1 MFTWRPLGID
11 LMLLSLR
18 WTTCYFDENYYHC
31 SCRDDVVKSTYPENH
46 FDDLHY
52 RHNCHHHHHWTRPD
66 IWKFSK
72 NKNTKH
78 YRSRYCGYCRYHNK
92 WGWSQESTFCC
103 SVNSWLPWL
112 PCRLNLSVFGFSIVV
127 VFYDK
132 SRSTRQGNLP
142 LCESL
147 DQPKLIC
154 NTEMMMMMVLYMQW
168 FCQIDLS
175 LSFCRYAALSQ
186 LSTTVTWSATQV
198 LPLESQTT
206 ALIVD
211 TIFFF
216 ATSSK
221 SSALSTSTV
230 SHSSTSDEKR
240 CHYDQYCCY
249 HD

>member
-112 PCRLNLSVFGFSIVV
+112 PYSTYQYLDFQLLLCSMTNLEAQDREICHSV
-127 VFYDK
+127 K
-132 SRSTRQGNLP
+132 ASTSQNWFATRRWWWW
-142 LCESL
+142 
-147 DQPKLIC
+147 
-154 NTEMMMMMVLYMQW
+154 W
-168 FCQIDLS
+168 FCT
-175 LSFCRYAALSQ
+175 C
-186 LSTTVTWSATQV
+186 
-198 LPLESQTT
+198 
-206 ALIVD
+206 
-211 TIFFF
+211 
-216 ATSSK
+216 
-221 SSALSTSTV
+221 
-230 SHSSTSDEKR
+230 SDFVKLTCR
-240 CHYDQYCCY
+240 CHFAGTLPCPSCPPQ
-249 HD
+249 

>member
-46 FDDLHY
+46 FDGRHY

-66 IWKFSK
+66 IWNSPKTK
-72 NKNTKH
+72 IPNITVLGIVVTAGTTTNKAGARIT
-78 YRSRYCGYCRYHNK
+78 SLAAL
-92 WGWSQESTFCC
+92 WI
-103 SVNSWLPWL
+103 VWLPWL
-112 PCRLNLSVFGFSIVV
+112 P
-127 VFYDK
+127 Y
-132 SRSTRQGNLP
+132 STYQYLDFQLL
-142 LCESL
+142 LCSMTKLEAHDREICERL

-154 NTEMMMMMVLYMQW
+154 NTEMMMMMILYMQW

-230 SHSSTSDEKR
+230 SHSSTSDEKC

>member
-1 MFTWRPLGID
+1 MRIITIVHAE
-11 LMLLSLR
+11 MLLSNQHTLKIILMIVI
-18 WTTCYFDENYYHC
+18 T
-31 SCRDDVVKSTYPENH
+31 VKIVIIIIIGPDQTYV
-46 FDDLHY
+46 
-52 RHNCHHHHHWTRPD
+52 
-66 IWKFSK
+66 WKFSK
-72 NKNTKH
+72 NKH

-92 WGWSQESTFCC
+92 WGWSQDSIFGC

-112 PCRLNLSVFGFSIVV
+112 P
-127 VFYDK
+127 Y
-132 SRSTRQGNLP
+132 STYQYLDFQLL
-142 LCESL
+142 LCSMT
-147 DQPKLIC
+147 KLEAHDRENCHSGKVSIC
-154 NTEMMMMMVLYMQW
+154 NTEMMMMMILYMQW

-230 SHSSTSDEKR
+230 SHSSTSDEKC